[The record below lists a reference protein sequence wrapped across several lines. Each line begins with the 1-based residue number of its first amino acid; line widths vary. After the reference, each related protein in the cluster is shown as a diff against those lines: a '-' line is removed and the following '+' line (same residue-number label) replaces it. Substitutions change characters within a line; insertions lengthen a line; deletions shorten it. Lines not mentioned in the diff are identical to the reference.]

1 MNTAVPCYYHLDVE
15 VSSERVGQ
23 VRRIL
28 AAHLRYW
35 KLDILV
41 DPVCRGVEVLLHTI
55 DEHAT
60 DKNTTVEMWWNGQ
73 HLITAV
79 SDHERDLPGPHYA
92 PKEGCLAEIAAL
104 SDGWGGCAT
113 ATGKIIWFSRRA
125 RLGERAPLVPVGPP
139 PRISEALE
147 MPREVPVPAFAG
159 SVVADP
165 LVAAA
170 PAARAREPQLSVPR
184 RVVRPTP
191 VM

>member
-35 KLDILV
+35 NLDILV
-41 DPVCRGVEVLLHTI
+41 EPVCRGVEVLLHTI

-125 RLGERAPLVPVGPP
+125 RLGERAPLVPAGPP

-147 MPREVPVPAFAG
+147 MPRDVPVPAFAG
-159 SVVADP
+159 SVVTDP
-165 LVAAA
+165 LVATA
-170 PAARAREPQLSVPR
+170 PAARAREPHLSVPR

>member
-1 MNTAVPCYYHLDVE
+1 MNAVPCYYHLDVE

-41 DPVCRGVEVLLHTI
+41 EPVCRGVEVLLHTI
-55 DEHAT
+55 DEHST

-79 SDHERDLPGPHYA
+79 SDHERELPGHA
-92 PKEGCLAEIAAL
+92 PQGCFAEIAAL

-125 RLGERAPLVPVGPP
+125 RLGERAPLVPAGPAP
-139 PRISEALE
+139 TIREALE
-147 MPREVPVPAFAG
+147 MPREEPVPAYAG
-159 SVVADP
+159 SALREP

-170 PAARAREPQLSVPR
+170 PAARAGGPGVSVPR
-184 RVVRPTP
+184 HIVRPAP
-191 VM
+191 AG

>member
-1 MNTAVPCYYHLDVE
+1 MNAVPCYYHLDVE

-41 DPVCRGVEVLLHTI
+41 EPVCRGVEVLLHTI

-60 DKNTTVEMWWNGQ
+60 DKNTAVEMWWNGQ

-79 SDHERDLPGPHYA
+79 SDNEREPGPHYA
-92 PKEGCLAEIAAL
+92 PQGCLAEIAAL

-113 ATGKIIWFSRRA
+113 PTGKIIWFSRRA
-125 RLGERAPLVPVGPP
+125 RLGERAPLVPVGPAP
-139 PRISEALE
+139 TIREALE

-159 SVVADP
+159 SAVTEP
-165 LVAAA
+165 LVAVA
-170 PAARAREPQLSVPR
+170 PAASAVGTDLSVPR
-184 RVVRPTP
+184 RVVRPT
-191 VM
+191 VTG